1 MNTLKLALPLVK
13 LALPKL
19 IRQGLAALGGALA
32 AQGILHNGEASN
44 FPLLIAGFLLWGLTS
59 AYSAYFKTEPNEEA
73 VNTLKK
79 VIAAT
84 VSQGFSFFA
93 GWLSQAG
100 FQGNPADTE
109 AVALFFANLGLS
121 AVSRPDA
128 PKKK

>member
-1 MNTLKLALPLVK
+1 MNTLKLILPLVK

-32 AQGILHNGEASN
+32 ANGVLANGEAAT
-44 FPLLIAGFLLWGLTS
+44 FPLLIAGCLLWGFTS
-59 AYSAYFKTEPNEEA
+59 FFSAFFKTEPSADYIDA
-73 VNTLKK
+73 VKK
-79 VIAAT
+79 LIAAG

-100 FQGNPADTE
+100 FAGNPADAE
-109 AVALFFANLGLS
+109 AVGIFLANLGLS